1 MMPADVKWMFSM
13 KGRGVSDEVKVA
25 ETELGP
31 NFPLCRQVL
40 ENLHQAA
47 THRHFKRLS

>member
-1 MMPADVKWMFSM
+1 MMPTDVKWMFNM

-31 NFPLCRQVL
+31 NFLFSGGCI
-40 ENLHQAA
+40 EWHAS
-47 THRHFKRLS
+47 RLTK